1 MNFIAANDDTVPR
14 VDDAVSGT
22 SLNSRVI
29 SALILAPIVAGAI
42 YIGSPVYDLLVVAA
56 IVVMA
61 WEWRRLCA
69 AQQFDTAGIIM
80 TIAVVGAT
88 GLTWFQQIELAV
100 LLVAAGALIVF
111 FMIVGSEGKSSIW
124 TIAGLLTIGLTGISL
139 ILIRRI
145 GDDWSVTMWLFIA
158 VWATDIN
165 AFLVGRTV
173 GGPKLAPK
181 ISPSKTWSGLI
192 GGIVGA
198 VGWSMIWALWT
209 GAEQVGT
216 VALLGAAI
224 AIFAQLGD
232 LGVSRVKRR
241 YGVKDTGTL
250 IPGHGGLLDRVD
262 GIMGAIP
269 VAILC
274 IVLTIG
280 DMSLW
285 T

>member
-14 VDDAVSGT
+14 VDDAVFGT

-29 SALILAPIVAGAI
+29 SALILAPLVAGAI
-42 YIGSPVYDLLVVAA
+42 YIGSPVYEFLVLAA

-69 AQQFDTAGIIM
+69 AQHFDIAGIFM

-88 GLTWFQQIELAV
+88 GLTCFQQVGLAV
-100 LLVAAGALIVF
+100 LLVAAGALIVY
-111 FMIVGSEGKSSIW
+111 FMIAGSEGKSSIW
-124 TIAGLLTIGLTGISL
+124 TIYGLLTIGLTGISL

-145 GDDWSVTMWLFIA
+145 GEDWSVTMWLLVA

-181 ISPSKTWSGLI
+181 ISPGKTWSGLI

-198 VGWSMIWALWT
+198 VGWSVIWALWT

-224 AIFAQLGD
+224 AIFSQLGD

-262 GIMGAIP
+262 GIMGAVP

-274 IVLTIG
+274 IVLARG
-280 DMSLW
+280 GMSLW